1 MTLSKPT
8 KEETMKVANDLGY
21 GWVKAGITS
30 HIDGNDVKTQIAM
43 PSILAVKKQQNN
55 YDPVSFDNKDQEE
68 TYMKDFLSHLDMA
81 VNSPAVNMQGRFLLG
96 QSAIE
101 SQLQSTREF
110 DVNDASGKSDTDLS
124 IILTLG
130 LIAGQRVKNAYA
142 NGEDLYEQL
151 NVVVTMATALPVL
164 EGKTNNKITEYK
176 QRFMNG
182 THTVTFN
189 NFKEAITVKVKF
201 AEVFVTLEGSAAQFA
216 IMHADKQMEKDIE
229 ENFKKHYPDWNG
241 VTGKELT
248 QSQNVLNIDIGH
260 GTVDIVVISDGR
272 VNPNASSSLPFGYG
286 NSITEAM
293 NRLEGEGNIIGSQA
307 SFQKFINGNVGL
319 LQRQKQEYYREVV
332 YDQLDVLTDKIVS
345 TVSQVLRNG
354 GTQAELV
361 FVHGGGSIPMAEQS
375 NLREDL
381 DAKLRA
387 FNGGKSVPVVW
398 INPDY
403 AQIMNEKGLDLLVNS
418 LG

>member
-1 MTLSKPT
+1 MTLTKPT
-8 KEETMKVANDLGY
+8 KEEKMKVANDLGY

-30 HIDGNDVKTQIAM
+30 HVNGNDVKTQIAM

-55 YDPVSFDNKDQEE
+55 YDPVSFDNKDQED
-68 TYMKDFLSHLDMA
+68 TYMNGFLSHLD
-81 VNSPAVNMQGRFLLG
+81 VSINSPAVNMQGRFLLG

-164 EGKTNNKITEYK
+164 EGKTNNKINEYK

-216 IMHADKQMEKDIE
+216 IMNADKEMTKDIE
-229 ENFKKHYPDWNG
+229 DEFTKHYPDWKG
-241 VTGKELT
+241 ITGEELT

-293 NRLEGEGNIIGSQA
+293 NRLEGEGNVLGSQA
-307 SFQKFINGNVGL
+307 AFQKFVNGNVGL

-332 YDQLDVLTDKIVS
+332 YEQLDVLTDKIVS

-354 GTQAELV
+354 GSQAELV
-361 FVHGGGSIPMAEQS
+361 FVHGGGSIPMSEQS

-381 DAKLRA
+381 DAKLKA

-398 INPDY
+398 INPEY
-403 AQIMNEKGLDLLVNS
+403 AQIMNEKGLNLLVNS

>member
-30 HIDGNDVKTQIAM
+30 HVNGNDVKTQIAM

-55 YDPVSFDNKDQEE
+55 YDPVAFDNKDQEE
-68 TYMKDFLSHLDMA
+68 TYMKDFLSHLDMT

-124 IILTLG
+124 ILLTLG
-130 LIAGQRVKNAYA
+130 VIAGQRVKNAYV

-164 EGKTNNKITEYK
+164 EGKTNNKINEYK
-176 QRFMNG
+176 QRFMSG

-201 AEVFVTLEGSAAQFA
+201 AKVFVTLEGSAAQFA
-216 IMHADKQMEKDIE
+216 IMHADNQMEKDIE
-229 ENFKKHYPDWNG
+229 ENFQKHYPDWKG
-241 VTGKELT
+241 VTGKELV

-361 FVHGGGSIPMAEQS
+361 FVHGGGSIPMADQS

-398 INPDY
+398 INPEY